1 MDETDKATQ
10 DAKTSG
16 SKATITSGGKEKTYT
31 EQEVT
36 KMVSDIKAAAG
47 REQKKLAD
55 QIEAARQDGEKAN
68 NRFNELQ
75 KQIDEAELDKVRD
88 DPELLK
94 LYQRKRETEDK
105 VKGIES
111 RERDL
116 AKREAQLESDKKAIA
131 EANQEAMVV
140 EVALNYGLS
149 IETLEDLGITDR
161 EQLDKVAERI
171 AAFTKTSSEKE
182 GEEGLKPDSGISSG
196 GEHTPTAEELE
207 KMTPEQYA
215 AWRKKTAK

>member
-31 EQEVT
+31 EREVT
-36 KMVSDIKAAAG
+36 KMVSDMKAAAG

-68 NRFNELQ
+68 NRLNELQ
-75 KQIDEAELDKVRD
+75 KQIDEAELDKARD

-105 VKGIES
+105 VKDIES

-131 EANQEAMVV
+131 EANVEAMVV
-140 EVALNYGLS
+140 EVALKYGLS
-149 IETLEDLGITDR
+149 IETLENLGITDR

-171 AAFTKTSSEKE
+171 AAFTKTSSKRK
-182 GEEGLKPDSGISSG
+182 GKKDSNLILASALEENILQRQKN
-196 GEHTPTAEELE
+196 
-207 KMTPEQYA
+207 
-215 AWRKKTAK
+215 WRK

>member
-1 MDETDKATQ
+1 MDETDRATQ

-31 EQEVT
+31 EREVT

-68 NRFNELQ
+68 NRLNELQ
-75 KQIDEAELDKVRD
+75 KQIDEAELDKARD

-105 VKGIES
+105 VKDIES
-111 RERDL
+111 RERNL
-116 AKREAQLESDKKAIA
+116 AKREAQIESDKKAIA
-131 EANQEAMVV
+131 EANVEAMVV
-140 EVALNYGLS
+140 EVALNYGLN

-161 EQLDKVAERI
+161 EQLDKVAAKI
-171 AAFTKTSSEKE
+171 AAFKPPPKKE

>member
-1 MDETDKATQ
+1 MDETGKATQ

-16 SKATITSGGKEKTYT
+16 SKDTTTSGGKEKTYT

-55 QIEAARQDGEKAN
+55 QIEAARQDAEKAN
-68 NRFNELQ
+68 QRLNELQ
-75 KQIDEAELDKVRD
+75 KQIDEAELDKARD

-105 VKGIES
+105 VRSIES

-116 AKREAQLESDKKAIA
+116 TKREAQLESDKKAIA
-131 EANQEAMVV
+131 EANAEAMVV
-140 EVALNYGLS
+140 EVALKYGLS
-149 IETLEDLGITDR
+149 IETLENLGITDR
-161 EQLDKVAERI
+161 EQLDKVAGAI
-171 AAFTKTSSEKE
+171 ATSKPPPKE
-182 GEEGLKPDSGISSG
+182 GEGELTPDSGISSG

-207 KMTPEQYA
+207 KMTPEQYV
-215 AWRKKTAK
+215 AWRKKTK